1 MTLLL
6 LAAAAETSVQYDSQ
20 VDFSRYKTWSWH
32 QGSTP
37 AANPAN
43 DKRIREAIEKGLAA
57 RGLSRVDGGA
67 PLLVVYHA
75 SKTTQID
82 LAPVKNAPQTNTGI
96 RYAEKGSLVVDMLD
110 SASGDVVWRGH
121 ATAVLD
127 YGPSEIAAQIKA
139 AVDKL
144 LESFPPPAPA
154 PRAGS

>member
-6 LAAAAETSVQYDSQ
+6 LAAAAETSVEYDHQ

-32 QGSTP
+32 QGVTP

-57 RGLSRVDGGA
+57 RGLSRVDGGG

-82 LAPVKNAPQTNTGI
+82 LAPIKNTPQTNTGI
-96 RYAEKGSLVVDMLD
+96 RYAEKGSLVVDMRD
-110 SASGDVVWRGH
+110 AASGDVVWRGH

-127 YGPSEIAAQIKA
+127 YGQNEIAAQIKA